1 MKAER
6 QKIMA
11 KIENTELTTACL
23 IYKEDKYLLQNR
35 TKGDW
40 TGFTFPG
47 GHVEPG
53 ESIVDAVIREV
64 KEETGLTIL
73 NPKLSGIKQFPI
85 EDGRYL
91 VFLFRADEFEGELV
105 SSEEGQMKW
114 IEKDELEKVNL
125 ASGFYE
131 TMKVMFDES
140 INEFQ
145 LVEENDDWK
154 GILR

>member
-1 MKAER
+1 MT
-6 QKIMA
+6 
-11 KIENTELTTACL
+11 KIEKTELTTACL
-23 IYKEDKYLLQNR
+23 IYKDDKYLLQNR

-47 GHVEPG
+47 GHVERD

-73 NPKLSGIKQFPI
+73 NPKLCGIKQFPI
-85 EDGRYL
+85 ENGRYL
-91 VFLFRADEFEGELV
+91 VFLFRVDEFEGELL

-114 IEKDELEKVNL
+114 IAKDELEKVNL

-131 TMKVMFDES
+131 TLKVLFDDN

-145 LVEENDDWK
+145 LVEDNDEWSGVLK
-154 GILR
+154 

>member
-1 MKAER
+1 MTKTER
-6 QKIMA
+6 
-11 KIENTELTTACL
+11 TELTTACL
-23 IYKEDKYLLQNR
+23 IYKDDKYLLQNR
-35 TKGDW
+35 AKGDW

-47 GHVEPG
+47 GHVERG
-53 ESIVDAVIREV
+53 ESIVDAVVREV

-73 NPKLSGIKQFPI
+73 NPKLCVIKQFPI
-85 EDGRYL
+85 EDDGRYL

-114 IEKDELEKVNL
+114 IARDELGQVNL

-145 LVEENDDWK
+145 LVEENDRWNGVLK
-154 GILR
+154 